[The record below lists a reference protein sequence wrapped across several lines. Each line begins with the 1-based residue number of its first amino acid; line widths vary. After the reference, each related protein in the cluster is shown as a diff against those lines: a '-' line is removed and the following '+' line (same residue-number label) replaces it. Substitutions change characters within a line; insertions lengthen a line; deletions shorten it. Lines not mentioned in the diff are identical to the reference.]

1 MERLQE
7 QLQIIIDDI
16 ESDEK
21 ITNEEILAS
30 LYRLKNEMEDYT
42 LGHGESSIE
51 WDDLV

>member
-1 MERLQE
+1 MEQLQE

-21 ITNEEILAS
+21 ITNEDILSS
-30 LYRLKNEMEDYT
+30 LYRLKNEMEEYT
-42 LGHGESSIE
+42 LGHGESSID

>member
-1 MERLQE
+1 ME

-21 ITNEEILAS
+21 ITNEEILSS
-30 LYRLKNEMEDYT
+30 LYRLKNEMEDYDV
-42 LGHGESSIE
+42 GRGDSSLD